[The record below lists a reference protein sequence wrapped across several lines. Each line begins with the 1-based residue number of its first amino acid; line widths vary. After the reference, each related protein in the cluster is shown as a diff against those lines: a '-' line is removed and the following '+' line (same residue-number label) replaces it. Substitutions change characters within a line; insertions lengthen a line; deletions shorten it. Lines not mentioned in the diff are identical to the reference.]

1 MVAIFSYS
9 IKAMKKKILVTD
21 DDEGVQEIFKLIFEK
36 EGYEVEVLGE
46 ANKIFENEY
55 NIPDLFLLDRQLSGC
70 DGLNVCK
77 FLKSQASTKNI
88 PVIIVS
94 ASPDTSKLALQAGAN
109 DFIEKP
115 FEKKSLLNI
124 VSRWIGV

>member
-1 MVAIFSYS
+1 MNP
-9 IKAMKKKILVTD
+9 MKKRILITD
-21 DDEGVQEIFKLIFEK
+21 DDEGIQDIFRIIFEK
-36 EGYEVEVLGE
+36 EGYEVEILGE

-55 NIPDLFLLDRQLSGC
+55 NVPHLFLLDRQLSDC

-94 ASPDTSKLALQAGAN
+94 ASPDISKLALQAGAN